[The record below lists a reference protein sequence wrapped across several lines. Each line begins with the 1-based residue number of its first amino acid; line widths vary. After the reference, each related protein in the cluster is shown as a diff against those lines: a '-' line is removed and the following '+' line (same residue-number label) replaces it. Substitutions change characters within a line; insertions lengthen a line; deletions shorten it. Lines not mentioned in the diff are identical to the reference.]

1 MQVHEANIAELY
13 RMCNSPAM
21 NSHAYAFGMDRK
33 AILQRLIEDRYAG
46 NQADFAR
53 AIKRAPALVN
63 QWMKGLRKIGD
74 ASVYNIEKTCGLGI
88 NGFDNYPV
96 RGTSGPPT
104 VNEKTPIPYKYGDIL
119 DDFALLPGGFF
130 GSGYSAAI
138 AL

>member
-53 AIKRAPALVN
+53 TTTTKTRRCAPTP
-63 QWMKGLRKIGD
+63 
-74 ASVYNIEKTCGLGI
+74 S
-88 NGFDNYPV
+88 
-96 RGTSGPPT
+96 
-104 VNEKTPIPYKYGDIL
+104 KTPRH
-119 DDFALLPGGFF
+119 
-130 GSGYSAAI
+130 
-138 AL
+138 